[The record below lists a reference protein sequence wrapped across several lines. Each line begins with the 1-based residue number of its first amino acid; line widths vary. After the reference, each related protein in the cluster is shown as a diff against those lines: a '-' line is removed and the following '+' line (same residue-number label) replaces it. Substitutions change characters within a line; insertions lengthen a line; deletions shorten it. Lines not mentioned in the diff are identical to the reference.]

1 MRDKIQ
7 MNRREISDLAD
18 DTALLMGRVINGR
31 LTIEQAELTLSLF
44 PDTEE
49 AIAVANGYFS
59 IPKKER
65 DEAYSGYIS
74 FLEAVE
80 EACFKVRST
89 YEQEVAERT
98 SRVPRESLMQEGY
111 RDKPYNSGHFYEH
124 LVTRMT
130 G

>member
-1 MRDKIQ
+1 MRDKTP

-65 DEAYSGYIS
+65 
-74 FLEAVE
+74 E
-80 EACFKVRST
+80 EACFKVRSP

-98 SRVPRESLMQEGY
+98 SRVPQESLMQEGY

-124 LVTRMT
+124 LVTR
-130 G
+130 